1 MFCLLHMVRVFVI
14 YWSHGISCLAHFP
27 LLPPHKIKVT
37 VRVENSALGRSTAV
51 EKEVATISKII
62 WSELVVKSYRPPTA
76 AGRASFRAALLDRGQ
91 EDRDESV
98 VLDVWVLS

>member
-76 AGRASFRAALLDRGQ
+76 AGRASFRAALLDLQSCVGSAATVCPR
-91 EDRDESV
+91 
-98 VLDVWVLS
+98 